1 MKTVCVKGFFRSFR
15 VNKTLGHFGLRAITL
30 DSKTET
36 TKMEK
41 RKLNIAMETLNKVS
55 AEFPETNQLIEEK
68 SRT

>member
-1 MKTVCVKGFFRSFR
+1 
-15 VNKTLGHFGLRAITL
+15 
-30 DSKTET
+30 
-36 TKMEK
+36 MEK